1 MDAAQDALT
10 LYGIEVPG
18 RLRVERLALPR
29 GALVGLAGPNGAGKS
44 TLLQVAAGL
53 LSPGPEGGVAWE
65 GEDLARIPMLDRG
78 RRAAWVPQEAHFEFG
93 FSVRSV
99 VGQGRF
105 AHGDDAAGVEAALA
119 RLELGPLAERPVNE
133 LSGGERH
140 RVLLARALATEAPLQ
155 LWDEPL
161 AALDPRHGLEVL
173 MLARERAKAGGTVV
187 FSLHDLRVAHCLD
200 VVVVLH
206 EGGLRAAGRPEE
218 VLTPEL
224 LLEVFRVRAETV
236 PGLTLF
242 LP

>member
-1 MDAAQDALT
+1 MDATQDALT
-10 LYGIEVPG
+10 LSAIEVPG
-18 RLRVERLALPR
+18 RLQLERLSLPR
-29 GALVGLAGPNGAGKS
+29 GAFIGLVGPNGAGKS

-53 LSPGPEGGVAWE
+53 LPPGPGGAVHWE
-65 GEDLARIPMLDRG
+65 GESLARLQVLDRG
-78 RRAAWVPQEAHFEFG
+78 RRAAWVPQEALFEFG

-99 VGQGRF
+99 VAQGRF
-105 AHGDDAAGVEAALA
+105 AHGDDGAGVEEALA
-119 RLELGPLAERPVNE
+119 RFDLGTLAHRPVNQ

-140 RVLLARALATEAPLQ
+140 RVLLARALATGAPLQ

-173 MLARERAKAGGTVV
+173 MLARGLTKVGGTVV

-200 VVVVLH
+200 FVVVLH
-206 EGGLRAAGRPEE
+206 EGKLRAAGAPEE

-224 LLEVFRVRAETV
+224 LLEVFGVKSRLGET
-236 PGLTLF
+236 LILE

>member
-1 MDAAQDALT
+1 LEE
-10 LYGIEVPG
+10 I
-18 RLRVERLALPR
+18 
-29 GALVGLAGPNGAGKS
+29 S
-44 TLLQVAAGL
+44 
-53 LSPGPEGGVAWE
+53 
-65 GEDLARIPMLDRG
+65 ILDRG

-93 FSVRSV
+93 FSVRAV

-105 AHGDDAAGVEAALA
+105 AHGDDEAGVEAALT
-119 RLELGPLAERPVNE
+119 RLDLAALAHRPVNE

-140 RVLLARALATEAPLQ
+140 RVLIARALATDAPLQ

-173 MLARERAKAGGTVV
+173 MLARERASAGGTVV

-200 VVVVLH
+200 HVVVLH
-206 EGGLRAAGRPEE
+206 DGEMHASGTPEA
-218 VLTPEL
+218 VLTPAL
-224 LLEVFRVRAETV
+224 LREVFRVRAETA